1 MAELCLLGSRES
13 SLNFYVI
20 LLVILSNPENEG
32 MVPTM
37 VFQRG
42 QERFPERSGNQV
54 TLAKRK
60 KNNLVEVRAPS
71 SRSLQP

>member
-1 MAELCLLGSRES
+1 MAELCLLDSRES

-20 LLVILSNPENEG
+20 LLVILSNPENEC

-42 QERFPERSGNQV
+42 QERFPEDLGTKS
-54 TLAKRK
+54 
-60 KNNLVEVRAPS
+60 P
-71 SRSLQP
+71 